1 MNRNQLGIAVN
12 VALTLLWGYIALK
25 MIFTDYTPSRAFV
38 FWMVVMLALDA
49 LVSIASYR
57 LKYWQ
62 EQKALAEKEAMEWVT
77 DPSATRS
84 WFCNTDPNL
93 PLKTHEPVKS

>member
-38 FWMVVMLALDA
+38 FWMVVMLALEA
-49 LVSIASYR
+49 MVSVASWR

-62 EQKALAEKEAMEWVT
+62 ERKAQAEQAMDWDAWVNQAESET
-77 DPSATRS
+77 T
-84 WFCNTDPNL
+84 
-93 PLKTHEPVKS
+93 

>member
-1 MNRNQLGIAVN
+1 MKTIIKTDKCAACEQAIVL
-12 VALTLLWGYIALK
+12 VAYGKHYK
-25 MIFTDYTPSRAFV
+25 
-38 FWMVVMLALDA
+38 
-49 LVSIASYR
+49 
-57 LKYWQ
+57 
-62 EQKALAEKEAMEWVT
+62 WVT